1 MGFGTPITEKPP
13 RKSQT
18 VRRITAEPMRTFR
31 LDGAFVRIILLA
43 VLSAAAAAYG
53 MYLYYTHAFQPKPR
67 PAPTAVPSGSE
78 IWIDLS
84 PEPSASAPKK

>member
-1 MGFGTPITEKPP
+1 MGFGTPLTEKPP
-13 RKSQT
+13 RKTQP

-31 LDGAFVRIILLA
+31 LDGAFVRIVLLA
-43 VLSAAAAAYG
+43 ALSVAAAAYG
-53 MYLYYTHAFQPKPR
+53 MYLYYTHAFDAKPR
-67 PAPTAVPSGSE
+67 PAAPAPSGSE